1 MMIIIV
7 RIMITWHHLSFLRLW
22 LHSDEMHLKS
32 RDLGCELGKRVQQ
45 LLLGVPIKPDDHNHH
60 NNHDNDDND
69 IDDDVEVQRSRL

>member
-1 MMIIIV
+1 
-7 RIMITWHHLSFLRLW
+7 
-22 LHSDEMHLKS
+22 MHLKS